1 MSKLISNRKLKHRS
15 WEITDGVERAPHR
28 SMLRAMGLKDA
39 DLSKPFIGLGSSW
52 NEVTPCN
59 FHLDRVAKSV
69 KKGIKTSNGTPFE
82 FGTIAVSDAISM
94 GTEGMKA
101 SLISR
106 EVIADSIELMA
117 FAQRFDGL
125 VTVAGCDKSLPGSVM
140 AIARLNIPSAFLYGG
155 TIMPGETQGEELT
168 IQDVFEAV
176 GSYSS
181 GKITLD
187 ELNNIELYACPG
199 EGSCGGMYTANTMA
213 SVIETLGLCLPGS
226 ASMPAIDIR
235 RYQIAEKTGEIMTQL
250 IENDIK
256 PRDILSYESFEN
268 AIAIT
273 VAMGGST
280 NAILHLLAI
289 AYESNVKL
297 TIDDFNKIS
306 DRTPH
311 IVDMRP
317 GGKYVMAHLDKIG
330 GVPSVLKKLL
340 SANLIHGDV
349 LTVTGKTLKENL
361 NLFKAPP
368 TNDII
373 KPVSSPIYAQGSSLI
388 LKGNL
393 APEGS
398 VVKTSGVK
406 NLVQEGPVLVFNSEE
421 DAFKAI
427 MNSEIVAGNIVAIR
441 YEGPKGGPGM
451 REMLAITGAIIG
463 KGLGDDIGL
472 LTDGRFSGAT
482 RGLMV
487 GHVAPEAAVGGSIA
501 ALKDGDIVKIDAI
514 KRKLEVDLSSDEIE
528 KRLKNLTPHETKYK
542 RGAIAKYA
550 KLVKSAAI
558 GAVCY

>member
-15 WEITDGVERAPHR
+15 WEITDGAERAPHR

-39 DLSKPFIGLGSSW
+39 DLSKPFIGVGSSW

-69 KKGIKTSNGTPFE
+69 KKGIKNSNGTPFE

-140 AIARLNIPSAFLYGG
+140 AIARLNIPSVFLYGG
-155 TIMPGETQGEELT
+155 TIMPGETQGKELT

-199 EGSCGGMYTANTMA
+199 EGSCAGMYTANTMA

-226 ASMPAIDIR
+226 ASIPAIDIR
-235 RYQIAEKTGEIMTQL
+235 RYQIAEKTGEIMSQL

-273 VAMGGST
+273 VSMGGST

-297 TIDDFNKIS
+297 TIDDFNRIS
-306 DRTPH
+306 DKTPH

-373 KPVSSPIYAQGSSLI
+373 KPVSSPIYSQGSLLI

-406 NLVQEGPVLVFNSEE
+406 NLVQEGSVLVFNSEE

-427 MNSEIVAGNIVAIR
+427 MNSEVVAGNIVAIR

-528 KRLKNLTPHETKYK
+528 KRLKNVAPHETKYK
-542 RGAIAKYA
+542 HGALAKYS

>member
-15 WEITDGVERAPHR
+15 WEITDGAERAPHR

-155 TIMPGETQGEELT
+155 TIMPGETQGQELT

-280 NAILHLLAI
+280 NAI
-289 AYESNVKL
+289 AYEANVKL

-361 NLFKAPP
+361 SLFKVPP

-373 KPVSSPIYAQGSSLI
+373 KPVSSPIYSQGSLLI

-427 MNSEIVAGNIVAIR
+427 MNSEVVAGNIVAIR

-487 GHVAPEAAVGGSIA
+487 GHVAPEAAVGGPIA

-528 KRLKNLTPHETKYK
+528 KRLKNLTPHKTKYK
-542 RGAIAKYA
+542 HGAIAKYS

>member
-235 RYQIAEKTGEIMTQL
+235 RYQIAEKTGEIMSQL

-297 TIDDFNKIS
+297 TIDDFNRIS
-306 DRTPH
+306 DKTPH

-373 KPVSSPIYAQGSSLI
+373 KPVSSPIYSQGSLLI

-406 NLVQEGPVLVFNSEE
+406 NLVQEGSVLVFNSEE

-427 MNSEIVAGNIVAIR
+427 MNSEVVAGNIVAIR

-528 KRLKNLTPHETKYK
+528 KRLKNVAPHETKYK
-542 RGAIAKYA
+542 HGALAKYS

>member
-373 KPVSSPIYAQGSSLI
+373 KPVSSPIYAQGSLLI